1 MAGIGPSILVVDDDC
16 DERAAIALVLREAG
30 FAVVAAAPDRSA
42 RAAMTRERFAASVVA
57 LPEGDGVE
65 FLRHARRWQPG
76 LQALIVIEPAAIHL
90 VDEDDDTLVTRPFDP
105 RRLLGCVFE
114 LVLRKDE
121 DRTEHHSHAA
131 ELGIAAAKLA
141 CLDSRRSAAAAA
153 GASRLMHEL
162 TRQIGEARA
171 RHRGLAAL
179 ATIGGLAVI
188 PCPAD

>member
-1 MAGIGPSILVVDDDC
+1 MAGTGPTILVVDDDC
-16 DERAAIALVLREAG
+16 DERAAIASMLREAG

-42 RAAMTRERFAASVVA
+42 RVAMTRECFAALVIA
-57 LPEGDGVE
+57 LPEADGVE

-76 LQALIVIEPAAIHL
+76 LKALIVIEPGAMRC

-114 LVLRKDE
+114 LVLREDE
-121 DRTEHHSHAA
+121 DPTPHHSHAA
-131 ELGIAAAKLA
+131 EFGIVAAKLA

-153 GASRLMHEL
+153 GASRLTREL

-171 RHRGLAAL
+171 MHRGLAAVV
-179 ATIGGLAVI
+179 TIGGLAVNRR
-188 PCPAD
+188 PAD